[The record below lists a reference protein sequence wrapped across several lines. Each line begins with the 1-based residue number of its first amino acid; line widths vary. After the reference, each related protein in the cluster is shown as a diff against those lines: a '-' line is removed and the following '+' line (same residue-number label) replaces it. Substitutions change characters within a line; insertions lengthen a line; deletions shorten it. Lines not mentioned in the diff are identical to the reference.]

1 MSLSQDEGDK
11 HEGFG
16 VIKHEGYQPLFLKL
30 QNLFSNV
37 FQTLK
42 MKSVFLM
49 GFSHSIFQ
57 YIIPL
62 MMYQY
67 KKYF

>member
-37 FQTLK
+37 F
-42 MKSVFLM
+42 
-49 GFSHSIFQ
+49 
-57 YIIPL
+57 
-62 MMYQY
+62 
-67 KKYF
+67 